1 MKKLPIYL
9 LSLGHLVTDLNQ
21 GAIPAMLPFL
31 VAELDLTY
39 AAAAGIVFAANITST
54 VVQPLFG
61 HAADRFSKA
70 WLLPLALLLAG
81 SGVAMIGIVDNYH
94 AILCLAG
101 ISGIGIA
108 AYHPEAA
115 RRVNLSGGEQKAQA
129 MSIFGIGGTLGF
141 ATGPL
146 FITTAILWFGLKGS
160 LGVLIPVGLVAVLVL
175 VYLPAPIAKV
185 KRSAGQSAKS
195 NDDDWRA
202 FSFLA
207 ICVTMRSVLFFGL
220 LTFVP
225 LYWVS
230 ILGQTEAAGGMA
242 LSVMTIAGVFGNLVG
257 GRCADRFG
265 NTRIILGGFA
275 MLLVLVPLL
284 LWAANPVAALL
295 VLIPVGFALMA
306 TYAPSVVLGQKYLP
320 NHIGFAS
327 GVTLGIAVAA
337 GGIAAPFL
345 GRIADIHGLVTVFS
359 GLAILPLFNLLVAYY
374 LPEPTSAKQFSST
387 TSQESKNKKA

>member
-1 MKKLPIYL
+1 MKKRPIYL

-54 VVQPLFG
+54 VVQPIFG
-61 HAADRFSKA
+61 HAADRFSKG

-81 SGVAMIGIVDNYH
+81 FGVAMIGWAGSYF
-94 AILCLAG
+94 AILCFAG

-115 RRVNLSGGEQKAQA
+115 RRVNLSGGEQKAEA
-129 MSIFGIGGTLGF
+129 MSIFGVGGTLGF
-141 ATGPL
+141 AAGPL
-146 FITTAILWFGLKGS
+146 FMTTAILWFGLKGS
-160 LGVLIPVGLVAVLVL
+160 LSVLIPVGLVTILVMKF
-175 VYLPAPIAKV
+175 LPAVP
-185 KRSAGQSAKS
+185 AGTQATASDGSKTS
-195 NDDDWRA
+195 DDQWGA

-207 ICVTMRSVLFFGL
+207 ICVASRSVLFFGL
-220 LTFVP
+220 LTFIP

-230 ILGQTEAAGGMA
+230 ILGQTNVAGGMA
-242 LSVMTIAGVFGNLVG
+242 LSVMTIAGVLGNLAG
-257 GRCADRFG
+257 GRFADRFG
-265 NTRIILGGFA
+265 NTRVILCGFA
-275 MLLVLVPLL
+275 MLLILVPLL
-284 LWAANPVAALL
+284 LRAANPAAALL
-295 VLIPVGFALMA
+295 LLIPIGFALMA

-327 GVTLGIAVAA
+327 GITLGIAVAA

-345 GRIADIHGLVTVFS
+345 GRIADIYGLVTVFS
-359 GLAILPLFNLLVAYY
+359 GLAILPLVNLMITYC
-374 LPEPTSAKQFSST
+374 LPEPPTPKQSWFP
-387 TSQESKNKKA
+387 K

>member
-1 MKKLPIYL
+1 MKKRPIYL

-54 VVQPLFG
+54 VVQPIFG

-81 SGVAMIGIVDNYH
+81 FGVAMIGMLKSYYS
-94 AILCLAG
+94 ILCFAG

-141 ATGPL
+141 AAGPL
-146 FITTAILWFGLKGS
+146 FITTAILWFGLKGTLS
-160 LGVLIPVGLVAVLVL
+160 VLFPVGLVAVLVL
-175 VYLPAPIAKV
+175 LYLPTPSPTTKQ
-185 KRSAGQSAKS
+185 SAGHDTKD
-195 NDDDWRA
+195 NGDNWRA

-207 ICVTMRSVLFFGL
+207 LCVTARSVLFFGL

-230 ILGQTEAAGGMA
+230 ILGQTKVAGGMA
-242 LSVMTIAGVFGNLVG
+242 LSVMTISGVLGNLVG
-257 GRCADRFG
+257 GRLADRIG
-265 NTRIILGGFA
+265 NRRIILGGFL
-275 MLLVLVPLL
+275 MLLGLVPLL
-284 LWAANPVAALL
+284 LWAASPVTAVL
-295 VLIPVGFALMA
+295 VLIPIGFALMA

-327 GVTLGIAVAA
+327 GITLGIAVAA

-345 GRIADIHGLVTVFS
+345 GRVADTYGLVTVFS
-359 GLAILPLFNLLVAYY
+359 GLAILPLVNILITYW
-374 LPEPTSAKQFSST
+374 LPEPTASKQS
-387 TSQESKNKKA
+387 

>member
-1 MKKLPIYL
+1 MKKRPIYL

-31 VAELDLTY
+31 VAELELTY

-54 VVQPLFG
+54 VVQPIFG

-81 SGVAMIGIVDNYH
+81 FGVAMIGMLESYY
-94 AILCLAG
+94 AILCFAG

-108 AYHPEAA
+108 AFHPEAA

-160 LGVLIPVGLVAVLVL
+160 LFVLIPVGLVAVLVL
-175 VYLPAPIAKV
+175 IYLPAPQPIK
-185 KRSAGQSAKS
+185 KQSAGHGAIE
-195 NDDDWRA
+195 NGDNWRA
-202 FSFLA
+202 FSFLS
-207 ICVTMRSVLFFGL
+207 ICVTARSVLFFGL

-225 LYWVS
+225 LYWVN
-230 ILGQTEAAGGMA
+230 ILGQTKVAGGMA
-242 LSVMTIAGVFGNLVG
+242 LSVMTISGVLGNLIG
-257 GRCADRFG
+257 GRFADRFG
-265 NTRIILGGFA
+265 NTRIILSGFA
-275 MLLVLVPLL
+275 MLLGLVPLL
-284 LWAANPVAALL
+284 LLAANPVAALL
-295 VLIPVGFALMA
+295 VLIPIGFALMA

-345 GRIADIHGLVTVFS
+345 GRIADTYGLVTVFS
-359 GLAILPLFNLLVAYY
+359 GLAVLPLVNILITYF
-374 LPEPTSAKQFSST
+374 LPEPSAPKQSFS
-387 TSQESKNKKA
+387 N

>member
-1 MKKLPIYL
+1 MNKRPIYL

-54 VVQPLFG
+54 VVQPIFG
-61 HAADRFSKA
+61 HAADRFSKV

-81 SGVAMIGIVDNYH
+81 AGVAIIGMLDSYH
-94 AILCLAG
+94 AILCFAG
-101 ISGIGIA
+101 LSGIGIA

-115 RRVNLSGGEQKAQA
+115 RRVNLSGGEQKAEA

-160 LGVLIPVGLVAVLVL
+160 LIVLIPVGLVAVLML
-175 VYLPAPIAKV
+175 LYLPKSSPAPKQPA
-185 KRSAGQSAKS
+185 
-195 NDDDWRA
+195 DDDTKDNGDNWRA

-207 ICVTMRSVLFFGL
+207 LCVTARSVLFFGL

-230 ILGQTEAAGGMA
+230 ILGQTKVAGGMA
-242 LSVMTIAGVFGNLVG
+242 LSVMTVSGVLGNLVG
-257 GRCADRFG
+257 GRLADRIG
-265 NTRIILGGFA
+265 NRRIILGGFA
-275 MLLVLVPLL
+275 MLLGLVPLL
-284 LWAANPVAALL
+284 LWAASPVAALL
-295 VLIPVGFALMA
+295 VLIPIGFALMA

-327 GVTLGIAVAA
+327 GITLGIAVAA

-345 GRIADIHGLVTVFS
+345 GRVADTYGLVTVFS
-359 GLAILPLFNLLVAYY
+359 GLAALPLVNILITYF
-374 LPEPTSAKQFSST
+374 LPEP
-387 TSQESKNKKA
+387 KAPK

>member
-1 MKKLPIYL
+1 MKKRPIYL

-54 VVQPLFG
+54 VVQPIFG

-81 SGVAMIGIVDNYH
+81 FGVAMIGMLKSYYS
-94 AILCLAG
+94 ILCFAG

-141 ATGPL
+141 AAGPL
-146 FITTAILWFGLKGS
+146 FITTAILWFGLKGTLS
-160 LGVLIPVGLVAVLVL
+160 VLFPVGLVAVLVL
-175 VYLPAPIAKV
+175 LYLPTPSPTTKQ
-185 KRSAGQSAKS
+185 SAGHDTKD
-195 NDDDWRA
+195 NGDNWRA

-207 ICVTMRSVLFFGL
+207 LCVTARSVLFFGL

-230 ILGQTEAAGGMA
+230 ILGQTKVAGGMA
-242 LSVMTIAGVFGNLVG
+242 LSVMTISGVLGNLVG
-257 GRCADRFG
+257 GRLADRIG
-265 NTRIILGGFA
+265 NRRIILGGFS
-275 MLLVLVPLL
+275 MLLGLVPLL
-284 LWAANPVAALL
+284 LWAASPVTAVL
-295 VLIPVGFALMA
+295 VLIPIGFALMA

-327 GVTLGIAVAA
+327 GITLGIAVAA

-345 GRIADIHGLVTVFS
+345 GRVADTYGLVTVFS
-359 GLAILPLFNLLVAYY
+359 GLAILPLVNILITYC
-374 LPEPTSAKQFSST
+374 LPEPTASKQS
-387 TSQESKNKKA
+387 

>member
-54 VVQPLFG
+54 VVQPIFG
-61 HAADRFSKA
+61 HAADRFSKS

-81 SGVAMIGIVDNYH
+81 FGVAMIGMQDNYYV
-94 AILCLAG
+94 ILCFAG
-101 ISGIGIA
+101 LSGIGIA

-115 RRVNLSGGEQKAQA
+115 RRVNLSGGEQKAEA

-160 LGVLIPVGLVAVLVL
+160 LSVLVPVGLVALLVFI
-175 VYLPAPIAKV
+175 YLPAQ
-185 KRSAGQSAKS
+185 QSVMKESIGHDARGKS
-195 NDDDWRA
+195 DNWNA

-207 ICVTMRSVLFFGL
+207 LCVTSRSVLFFGL
-220 LTFVP
+220 LTFIP
-225 LYWVS
+225 LYWVNV
-230 ILGQTEAAGGMA
+230 LGQTKVAGGMA

-265 NTRIILGGFA
+265 NTRIILCGFA

-284 LWAANPVAALL
+284 LWAANPVAAML
-295 VLIPVGFALMA
+295 VLIPLGFALMA

-320 NHIGFAS
+320 NHIGLAS

-345 GRIADIHGLVTVFS
+345 GRAADAYGLANVLS
-359 GLAILPLFNLLVAYY
+359 GLCILPAINILIVYF
-374 LPEPTSAKQFSST
+374 LPEPAKKQ
-387 TSQESKNKKA
+387 QQ

>member
-1 MKKLPIYL
+1 MKKRPIYI

-54 VVQPLFG
+54 VVQPIFG
-61 HAADRFSKA
+61 HAADRFSKV

-81 SGVAMIGIVDNYH
+81 FGVAMIGMVDNYY
-94 AILCLAG
+94 AVLCFAG
-101 ISGIGIA
+101 ISGVGIA

-115 RRVNLSGGEQKAQA
+115 RRVNLLGGERKAEA
-129 MSIFGIGGTLGF
+129 MSVFGIGGTLGF
-141 ATGPL
+141 AGGPI
-146 FITTAILWFGLKGS
+146 FITTAILWFGLNGS
-160 LGVLIPVGLVAVLVL
+160 LSILIPVALVAVLVL
-175 VYLPAPIAKV
+175 VYLPSTTPTTK
-185 KRSAGQSAKS
+185 KS
-195 NDDDWRA
+195 TIHGATENSDNWRA
-202 FSFLA
+202 FSFLT
-207 ICVTMRSVLFFGL
+207 ICVTARSILFYGL

-230 ILGQTEAAGGMA
+230 ILGQTKVAGGMA
-242 LSVMTIAGVFGNLVG
+242 LSVMTISGVIGNLVG
-257 GRCADRFG
+257 GRFADRFG
-265 NTRIILGGFA
+265 NTRIILCGFG

-284 LWAANPVAALL
+284 IWAANSIAALL
-295 VLIPVGFALMA
+295 VLIPIGFALMA

-327 GVTLGIAVAA
+327 GITLGVAVAA

-345 GRIADIHGLVTVFS
+345 GRIADTFGLVTVFT
-359 GLAILPLFNLLVAYY
+359 GLAVLPLVNILITYY
-374 LPEPTSAKQFSST
+374 LPEPSPQDQS
-387 TSQESKNKKA
+387 

>member
-1 MKKLPIYL
+1 MKKRPIYL

-54 VVQPLFG
+54 VVQPIFG

-81 SGVAMIGIVDNYH
+81 FGVAMIGMLKSYYS
-94 AILCLAG
+94 ILCFAG

-141 ATGPL
+141 AAGPL
-146 FITTAILWFGLKGS
+146 FITTAILWFGLKGTLS
-160 LGVLIPVGLVAVLVL
+160 VLFPVGLVAVLVL
-175 VYLPAPIAKV
+175 LYLPTPSPTTKQ
-185 KRSAGQSAKS
+185 SAGHGTKD
-195 NDDDWRA
+195 NGDNWRA

-207 ICVTMRSVLFFGL
+207 LCVTARSVLFFGL

-230 ILGQTEAAGGMA
+230 ILGQTKVAGGMA
-242 LSVMTIAGVFGNLVG
+242 LSVMTISGVLGNLVG
-257 GRCADRFG
+257 GRLADRIG
-265 NTRIILGGFA
+265 NRRIILGGFS
-275 MLLVLVPLL
+275 MLLGLVPLL
-284 LWAANPVAALL
+284 LWAASPVTAVL
-295 VLIPVGFALMA
+295 VLIPIGFALMA

-327 GVTLGIAVAA
+327 GITLGIAVAA

-345 GRIADIHGLVTVFS
+345 GRVADTYGLVTVFS
-359 GLAILPLFNLLVAYY
+359 GLAILPLVNILITYW
-374 LPEPTSAKQFSST
+374 LPEPTASKQS
-387 TSQESKNKKA
+387 

>member
-1 MKKLPIYL
+1 MKKKPVYL
-9 LSLGHLVTDLNQ
+9 LSAGHLAADLNQ

-31 VAELDLTY
+31 VAELNLTY

-54 VVQPLFG
+54 IVQPVFG

-81 SGVAMIGIVDNYH
+81 FGVAMIGWADNYYV
-94 AILCLAG
+94 ILSLAG

-115 RRVNLSGGEQKAQA
+115 RRVHMLAGERKAEA

-141 ATGPL
+141 AIGPL

-160 LGVLIPVGLVAVLVL
+160 LSALAPALLVAVLMS
-175 VYLPAPIAKV
+175 YLPTPQISTKQKIGQDV
-185 KRSAGQSAKS
+185 KESGD
-195 NDDDWRA
+195 NWRA
-202 FSFLA
+202 FSLLS
-207 ICVTMRSVLFFGL
+207 ICVTGRSVLFFGL
-220 LTFVP
+220 LTFIP
-225 LYWVS
+225 LYWVN
-230 ILGQTEAAGGMA
+230 ILGQTKIAGGMA

-257 GRCADRFG
+257 GRFADRFG
-265 NTRIILGGFA
+265 NTRIILYGFI
-275 MLLVLVPLL
+275 MLLALVPLF
-284 LWAANPVAALL
+284 LWVDKPAAAIL
-295 VLIPVGFALMA
+295 VLIPIGFALMA

-327 GVTLGIAVAA
+327 GITLGIAVAA

-345 GRIADIHGLVTVFS
+345 GRVADVYGLTTVLS
-359 GLAILPLFNLLVAYY
+359 GLSLLPMINILIVKY
-374 LPEPTSAKQFSST
+374 LPE
-387 TSQESKNKKA
+387 SK